1 MPDEPPVVTD
11 ITDAVP
17 RRSRRLAVMPTLPG
31 ISPQERKDL
40 MQFMKAELESIARSY
55 QEREDLIKS
64 GGEHPMPLYAKLVHN
79 HAAMGQT
86 VPQICRYLGISRPVL
101 ERWYADELEL
111 GVAQINL
118 RIASNVARK
127 ALSDDPDA
135 AKIGL
140 DWLDRR
146 GGDGWRKSTQKID
159 VSSEEKAPLL
169 DLSKTTYEE
178 RQALRAILTR
188 ASERAANGDEG
199 EELRPDEMSN
209 Q

>member
-1 MPDEPPVVTD
+1 MSDDPPVVTD

-17 RRSRRLAVMPTLPG
+17 RRSRRLSVMPTLPG

-146 GGDGWRKSTQKID
+146 GGDGWRKSTQKIEVNPD
-159 VSSEEKAPLL
+159 DRPPNL
-169 DLSKTTYEE
+169 DLTKTTYEE
-178 RQALRAILTR
+178 RQALRAILQ
-188 ASERAANGDEG
+188 RAAARAAEGEEG
-199 EELRPDEMSN
+199 EELRPDEIDGA
-209 Q
+209 

>member
-1 MPDEPPVVTD
+1 
-11 ITDAVP
+11 
-17 RRSRRLAVMPTLPG
+17 
-31 ISPQERKDL
+31 

-86 VPQICRYLGISRPVL
+86 IPQICRYLGISRPVL

-146 GGDGWRKSTQKID
+146 GGDGWRKSTQKIEVED
-159 VSSEEKAPLL
+159 KKPPVIDSSKLTA
-169 DLSKTTYEE
+169 EE
-178 RQALRAILTR
+178 REQLRAIVTRLT
-188 ASERAANGDEG
+188 ATEDG
-199 EELRPDEMSN
+199 ETAEIQAE
-209 Q
+209 

>member
-1 MPDEPPVVTD
+1 MSDDPPVVTD

-17 RRSRRLAVMPTLPG
+17 RRSRRLSVMPTLPG

-146 GGDGWRKSTQKID
+146 GGDGWRKSTQKIEVQD
-159 VSSEEKAPLL
+159 DRPPTIDATRLTV
-169 DLSKTTYEE
+169 EE
-178 RQALRAILTR
+178 RAQLRAMLTR
-188 ASERAANGDEG
+188 VAEGGDGEPLQPDEDERADI
-199 EELRPDEMSN
+199 
-209 Q
+209 

>member
-1 MPDEPPVVTD
+1 MSDDPPVVTD

-17 RRSRRLAVMPTLPG
+17 RRSRRLSVMPTLPG

-86 VPQICRYLGISRPVL
+86 IPQICRYLGISRPVL

-146 GGDGWRKSTQKID
+146 GGDGWRKSTQKIE
-159 VSSEEKAPLL
+159 VAEEKARTIDPT
-169 DLSKTTYEE
+169 KMTYEE
-178 RQALRAILTR
+178 RQALRAIL
-188 ASERAANGDEG
+188 ENAAKREADG
-199 EELRPDEMSN
+199 EEGDDLRPDEMSH